1 MTGVPGDLVQLGTV
15 PEWVAAAIAARAVYG
30 PIGRDRLRRAVEWA
44 EQLLDLTGLS
54 AEQLAATLDQ
64 SEQLTDL
71 VATAWDAGSRAVND
85 SKRRLLALAAAAGIV
100 GDENVS
106 IDDLP
111 LFVRTLDQVDAI
123 HMKLLILL
131 GEPVR
136 QEGEALLSISGGTP
150 TGNLVARWP
159 AIEDTVDPLMALLNR
174 EGLIRDVSIPGGI
187 GHTGPEWRMS
197 PYGERFVLFV
207 NAGAPE
213 LRQR

>member
-1 MTGVPGDLVQLGTV
+1 MPGNLVQLGSV

-30 PIGRDRLRRAVEWA
+30 PIGKDRLRRAVEWA
-44 EQLLDLTGLS
+44 EQLLDLTGYS
-54 AEQLAATLDQ
+54 AEELTTTLER
-64 SEQLTDL
+64 SEELTAL

-85 SKRRLLALAAAAGIV
+85 SKRGLLALAAAAGII

-123 HMKLLILL
+123 HMKFLILL

-150 TGNLVARWP
+150 TGTLVSRWP
-159 AIEDTVDPLMALLNR
+159 VIENTVDPLMSVLNR
-174 EGLIRDVSIPGGI
+174 EGLIRDVSVPGGI

-197 PYGERFVLFV
+197 PYGERFVQFV
-207 NAGAPE
+207 DAGAPE
-213 LRQR
+213 PRQH